1 MARLMTPSN
10 LLTVLRGYR
19 DNMSE
24 FDVEEMDY
32 LILLVEKDTLEY
44 PNRRII

>member
-1 MARLMTPSN
+1 MIDKKV
-10 LLTVLRGYR
+10 LLTELKAYR

-32 LILLVEKDTLEY
+32 LIELVDRDMELEESI
-44 PNRRII
+44 NIG